1 MRYLTKLKYVF
12 ITDEH
17 RSLNKLKSDYN
28 LNIYKFFAHL
38 IRSVVPHSALKS
50 FLRDILYND
59 IKKNLKKII

>member
-17 RSLNKLKSDYN
+17 RSFDKLKSDYN

-38 IRSVVPHSALKS
+38 IRSMGPHSALKL
-50 FLRDILYND
+50 FLRDILNND
-59 IKKNLKKII
+59 IKKNMKKII